1 MNGFTIPHSRYKA
14 GLEQQSTYMSLQAK
28 MKLSSFIALFLISAS
43 AITCTTAQ
51 QQVESAATEQIQGLY
66 KVLHDVALPG
76 SNFDLTI
83 PKRQCLALL

>member
-1 MNGFTIPHSRYKA
+1 
-14 GLEQQSTYMSLQAK
+14 MSQEAK

-51 QQVESAATEQIQGLY
+51 AAVESAATEQIQGLY

-76 SNFDLTI
+76 SSFDLTI
-83 PKRQCLALL
+83 PKRQRLALV

>member
-1 MNGFTIPHSRYKA
+1 
-14 GLEQQSTYMSLQAK
+14 MSQQAK

-43 AITCTTAQ
+43 AITCTNAQ
-51 QQVESAATEQIQGLY
+51 SAATEQIQGLY